1 MNKNSFWLLAAA
13 FFTSCVTVSTRLTGG
28 QYQFFEIM
36 MGKYL
41 FISLITG
48 SLMIYRK
55 ESFFPRNPS
64 LLILRCLFGV
74 GSAVANTIL
83 ILKVP
88 AALSQ
93 AVNYTS
99 SVWIV
104 LILSFITVPFSTK
117 GLVASFVPVIIGLT
131 GIFIIFNPNLDRFS
145 DVTFGIAVAYGLSS
159 ALASIFLRELGKRNE
174 SPLPVTFYFGI
185 SCLLLGVGFC
195 VTFDS
200 QNLGL
205 IFSDPLLYL
214 ITTFALFYQITR
226 TIGWEFGNPFI
237 NSWLLFTG
245 VPFVIALGYLFLQ
258 ELPGLTE
265 LLGIS
270 LIVASAFL
278 SFGLQRRKSNS
289 CE

>member
-13 FFTSCVTVSTRLTGG
+13 FFTSCVTVTTRLTGG

-36 MGKYL
+36 VGKYL

-48 SLMIYRK
+48 FLLIYRK
-55 ESFFPRNPS
+55 ESFLPHNPK
-64 LLILRCLFGV
+64 LLMLRCLFGV

-83 ILKVP
+83 ILNVP

-104 LILSFITVPFSTK
+104 LILSLITVSFSTK
-117 GLVASFVPVIIGLT
+117 NFVVSFVPVIIGLT

-159 ALASIFLRELGKRNE
+159 ALASIFLRELGKHNE
-174 SPLPVTFYFGI
+174 SPLLVTFYFGI
-185 SCLLLGVGFC
+185 SCLLIGAGFC
-195 VTFDS
+195 AAFNS

-214 ITTFALFYQITR
+214 IVIFALFYQITR

-237 NSWLLFTG
+237 NSCLLFTG

-265 LLGIS
+265 LIGIC
-270 LIVASAFL
+270 LIVLSTLL
-278 SFGLQRRKSNS
+278 SFRFQRRKSHS

>member
-13 FFTSCVTVSTRLTGG
+13 FFTSCVTVTTRLTGG

-36 MGKYL
+36 VGKYL

-48 SLMIYRK
+48 FLLIYRK
-55 ESFFPRNPS
+55 ESFFPHNPK
-64 LLILRCLFGV
+64 LLMLRCLFGV

-83 ILKVP
+83 ILNVP

-104 LILSFITVPFSTK
+104 LILSLITVSFSTK
-117 GLVASFVPVIIGLT
+117 SFVGSFVPVIIGLA
-131 GIFIIFNPNLDRFS
+131 GIFIIFNPNLDKFS
-145 DVTFGIAVAYGLSS
+145 DVSIGIAVAYGLSS
-159 ALASIFLRELGKRNE
+159 ALASIFLRELGKHNE
-174 SPLPVTFYFGI
+174 SPLLVTFYFGI
-185 SCLLLGVGFC
+185 SCLLLGAGFC
-195 VTFDS
+195 AACNS

-214 ITTFALFYQITR
+214 IVIFALLYQITR

-237 NSWLLFTG
+237 NSCLLFTG

-265 LLGIS
+265 LIGIC
-270 LIVASAFL
+270 LIVVSALL
-278 SFGLQRRKSNS
+278 SFRFQRRKSHS
-289 CE
+289 FE

>member
-13 FFTSCVTVSTRLTGG
+13 FFTSCVTVTTRLTGG

-36 MGKYL
+36 VGKYL

-48 SLMIYRK
+48 FLMIYRK
-55 ESFFPRNPS
+55 ESFLPHNPK
-64 LLILRCLFGV
+64 LLTLRCLFGV

-83 ILKVP
+83 ILNVP

-104 LILSFITVPFSTK
+104 LILSFITVSFSAK
-117 GLVASFVPVIIGLT
+117 GFVGSFVPVIIGLA

-159 ALASIFLRELGKRNE
+159 ALASIFLRELGKHNE
-174 SPLPVTFYFGI
+174 SPLLVTFYFGI
-185 SCLLLGVGFC
+185 SCLLLGAGFC
-195 VTFDS
+195 VAFNS

-214 ITTFALFYQITR
+214 IVIFALLYQITR

-237 NSWLLFTG
+237 NSCLLFTG
-245 VPFVIALGYLFLQ
+245 VPFVTALGYLFLQ
-258 ELPGLTE
+258 ELPSLTE
-265 LLGIS
+265 LIGIC
-270 LIVASAFL
+270 LIVVSALL
-278 SFGLQRRKSNS
+278 SFRFQRGKSHS
-289 CE
+289 FE

>member
-13 FFTSCVTVSTRLTGG
+13 FFTSCITVTTRLTGG

-36 MGKYL
+36 VGKYL

-48 SLMIYRK
+48 FLLIYRK
-55 ESFFPRNPS
+55 ESFLPHNPK
-64 LLILRCLFGV
+64 LLTLRCLFGV

-83 ILKVP
+83 ILNVP

-104 LILSFITVPFSTK
+104 LILSFITVSFSTK
-117 GLVASFVPVIIGLT
+117 SFVVSFVPVIIGLA

-145 DVTFGIAVAYGLSS
+145 DVTFWIAVAYGLSS
-159 ALASIFLRELGKRNE
+159 ALASIFLRELGKHNE
-174 SPLPVTFYFGI
+174 SPLLVTFYFGI
-185 SCLLLGVGFC
+185 SCLLLGAGFC
-195 VTFDS
+195 VAFNS

-214 ITTFALFYQITR
+214 IVIFALLYQITR

-237 NSWLLFTG
+237 NSCLLFTG

-265 LLGIS
+265 LIGIC
-270 LIVASAFL
+270 LIVVSALL
-278 SFGLQRRKSNS
+278 SFRFQRRKSHS

>member
-13 FFTSCVTVSTRLTGG
+13 FFTSCVTVTTRLTGG

-36 MGKYL
+36 VGKYL

-48 SLMIYRK
+48 FLLIYRK
-55 ESFFPRNPS
+55 ESFFPHNPK
-64 LLILRCLFGV
+64 LLMLRCLFGV

-83 ILKVP
+83 ILNVP

-104 LILSFITVPFSTK
+104 LILSLITVSFSTK
-117 GLVASFVPVIIGLT
+117 SFVGSFVPVIIGLA
-131 GIFIIFNPNLDRFS
+131 GIFIIFNPNLDKFS
-145 DVTFGIAVAYGLSS
+145 DVSIGIAVAYGLSS
-159 ALASIFLRELGKRNE
+159 ALASIFLRELGKHNE
-174 SPLPVTFYFGI
+174 SPLLVTFYFGI
-185 SCLLLGVGFC
+185 SCLLLGAGFC
-195 VTFDS
+195 AACNS

-214 ITTFALFYQITR
+214 IVIFALLYQITR
-226 TIGWEFGNPFI
+226 TIGWKFGNPFI
-237 NSWLLFTG
+237 NSCLLFTG

-265 LLGIS
+265 LIGIC
-270 LIVASAFL
+270 LIVVSALL
-278 SFGLQRRKSNS
+278 SFRFQRRKSHS
-289 CE
+289 FE

>member
-13 FFTSCVTVSTRLTGG
+13 FFTSCITVTTRLTGG

-36 MGKYL
+36 VGKYL

-48 SLMIYRK
+48 FLLIYRK
-55 ESFFPRNPS
+55 ESFLPHNPK
-64 LLILRCLFGV
+64 LLTLRCLFGV

-83 ILKVP
+83 ILNVP
-88 AALSQ
+88 ATLSQ

-104 LILSFITVPFSTK
+104 LILSFITVSFSTK
-117 GLVASFVPVIIGLT
+117 SFVVSFVPVIIGLA

-145 DVTFGIAVAYGLSS
+145 DVTFWIAVAYGLSS
-159 ALASIFLRELGKRNE
+159 ALASIFLRELGKHNE
-174 SPLPVTFYFGI
+174 SPLLVTFYFGI
-185 SCLLLGVGFC
+185 SCLLLGAGFC
-195 VTFDS
+195 VAFNS

-214 ITTFALFYQITR
+214 IVIFALLYQITR

-237 NSWLLFTG
+237 NSCLLFTG

-265 LLGIS
+265 LIGIC
-270 LIVASAFL
+270 LIVVSALL
-278 SFGLQRRKSNS
+278 SFRFQRRKSHS

>member
-1 MNKNSFWLLAAA
+1 MIKNSFWLLAAA
-13 FFTSCVTVSTRLTGG
+13 FFTSCVTVTTRLTGG

-36 MGKYL
+36 VGKYL

-48 SLMIYRK
+48 FLLIYRK
-55 ESFFPRNPS
+55 ESFFPHNPK
-64 LLILRCLFGV
+64 LLMLRCLFGV

-83 ILKVP
+83 ILNVP

-104 LILSFITVPFSTK
+104 LILSLITVSFSTK
-117 GLVASFVPVIIGLT
+117 SFVGSFVPVIIGLA
-131 GIFIIFNPNLDRFS
+131 GIFIIFNPNLDKFS
-145 DVTFGIAVAYGLSS
+145 DVSIGIAVAYGLSS
-159 ALASIFLRELGKRNE
+159 ALASIFLRELGKHNE
-174 SPLPVTFYFGI
+174 SPLLVTFYFGI
-185 SCLLLGVGFC
+185 SCLLLGAGFC
-195 VTFDS
+195 AACNS

-214 ITTFALFYQITR
+214 IVIFALLYQITR

-237 NSWLLFTG
+237 NSCLLFTG

-265 LLGIS
+265 LIGIC
-270 LIVASAFL
+270 LIVVSALL
-278 SFGLQRRKSNS
+278 SFRFQRRKSHS
-289 CE
+289 FE

>member
-13 FFTSCVTVSTRLTGG
+13 FFTSCVTVTTRLTGG

-36 MGKYL
+36 VGKYL

-48 SLMIYRK
+48 FLLIYRK
-55 ESFFPRNPS
+55 ESFFPHNPK
-64 LLILRCLFGV
+64 LLMLRCLFGV

-83 ILKVP
+83 ILNVP

-104 LILSFITVPFSTK
+104 LILSLITVSFSTK
-117 GLVASFVPVIIGLT
+117 SFVGSFVPVIIGLA
-131 GIFIIFNPNLDRFS
+131 GIFIIFNPNLDKFS
-145 DVTFGIAVAYGLSS
+145 DVSIGIAVAYGLSS
-159 ALASIFLRELGKRNE
+159 ALASIFLRELDKHNE
-174 SPLPVTFYFGI
+174 SPLLVTFYFGI
-185 SCLLLGVGFC
+185 SCLLLGAGFC
-195 VTFDS
+195 AACNS

-214 ITTFALFYQITR
+214 IVIFALLYQITR

-237 NSWLLFTG
+237 NSCLLFTG

-265 LLGIS
+265 LIGIC
-270 LIVASAFL
+270 LIVVSALL
-278 SFGLQRRKSNS
+278 SFRFQRRKSHS
-289 CE
+289 FE

>member
-36 MGKYL
+36 VGKYL
-41 FISLITG
+41 LISLITG
-48 SLMIYRK
+48 FLLIYRK
-55 ESFFPRNPS
+55 ESFLPHNPK
-64 LLILRCLFGV
+64 LLMLRCLFGV

-83 ILKVP
+83 ILNVP

-117 GLVASFVPVIIGLT
+117 SFVVSFVPVIIGLT

-145 DVTFGIAVAYGLSS
+145 DVTFGIAVAS
-159 ALASIFLRELGKRNE
+159 ALASIFLRELGKHNE
-174 SPLPVTFYFGI
+174 SPLLVTFYFGI
-185 SCLLLGVGFC
+185 SCLLLGTGFC
-195 VTFDS
+195 AAFNS

-214 ITTFALFYQITR
+214 IVIFALLYQITR

-237 NSWLLFTG
+237 NSCLLFTG

-265 LLGIS
+265 LIGIC
-270 LIVASAFL
+270 LIVVSALL
-278 SFGLQRRKSNS
+278 SFRFQRRKSHS
-289 CE
+289 YE

>member
-1 MNKNSFWLLAAA
+1 MIKNSFWLLAAA
-13 FFTSCVTVSTRLTGG
+13 FFTSCVTVTTRLTGG

-36 MGKYL
+36 VGKYL

-48 SLMIYRK
+48 FLLIYRK
-55 ESFFPRNPS
+55 ESFFPHNPQ
-64 LLILRCLFGV
+64 LLMLRCLFGV

-83 ILKVP
+83 ILNVP

-104 LILSFITVPFSTK
+104 LILSLITVSFSTK
-117 GLVASFVPVIIGLT
+117 SFVGSFVPVIIGLA
-131 GIFIIFNPNLDRFS
+131 GIFIIFNPNLDKFS
-145 DVTFGIAVAYGLSS
+145 DVSIGIAVAYGLSS
-159 ALASIFLRELGKRNE
+159 ALASIFLRELGKHNE
-174 SPLPVTFYFGI
+174 SPLLVTFYFGI
-185 SCLLLGVGFC
+185 SCLLLGAGFC
-195 VTFDS
+195 AACNS

-214 ITTFALFYQITR
+214 IVIFALLYQITR

-237 NSWLLFTG
+237 NSCLLFTG

-265 LLGIS
+265 LIGIC
-270 LIVASAFL
+270 LIVVSALL
-278 SFGLQRRKSNS
+278 SFRFQRRKSHS
-289 CE
+289 FE

>member
-13 FFTSCVTVSTRLTGG
+13 FFTSCVTVTTRLTGG

-36 MGKYL
+36 VGKYL

-48 SLMIYRK
+48 FLLIYRK
-55 ESFFPRNPS
+55 ESFFPHNPK
-64 LLILRCLFGV
+64 LLMLRCLFGV

-83 ILKVP
+83 ILNVP

-104 LILSFITVPFSTK
+104 LILSLITVSFSTK
-117 GLVASFVPVIIGLT
+117 SFVGSFVPVIIGLA
-131 GIFIIFNPNLDRFS
+131 GIFIIFNPNLDKFS
-145 DVTFGIAVAYGLSS
+145 DVSIGIAVAYGLSS
-159 ALASIFLRELGKRNE
+159 ALASIFLRELGKHNE
-174 SPLPVTFYFGI
+174 SPLLVTFYFGI
-185 SCLLLGVGFC
+185 SCLLLGAGFC
-195 VTFDS
+195 AACNS

-214 ITTFALFYQITR
+214 IVIFALLYQITR
-226 TIGWEFGNPFI
+226 TIVWEFGNPFI
-237 NSWLLFTG
+237 NSCLLFTG

-265 LLGIS
+265 LIGIC
-270 LIVASAFL
+270 LIVVSALL
-278 SFGLQRRKSNS
+278 SFRFQRRKSHS
-289 CE
+289 FE